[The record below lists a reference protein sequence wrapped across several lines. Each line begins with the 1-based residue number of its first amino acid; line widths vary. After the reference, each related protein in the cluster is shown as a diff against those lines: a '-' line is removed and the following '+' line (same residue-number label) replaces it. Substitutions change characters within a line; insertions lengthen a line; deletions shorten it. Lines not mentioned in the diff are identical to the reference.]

1 MGEILAPGRSPGRN
15 SAPQDRGQSTRLVK
29 QLVVESCG
37 ARWLIDKYLRSSV
50 QWVPSMGSHASN
62 TRRQLDGL
70 SAGCAVFI
78 SMGLAIWFG

>member
-15 SAPQDRGQSTRLVK
+15 SAPQDGGQSTRLVK

-50 QWVPSMGSHASN
+50 HNGCLVWEAMLVTPGDNWMDYLLVVQYS
-62 TRRQLDGL
+62 
-70 SAGCAVFI
+70 SA
-78 SMGLAIWFG
+78 WD